1 MKRRVERTGGFACI
15 TKRTL
20 LKGDVLCGLIRL
32 LSESIATLS
41 DLIRLLFAGIAT
53 LSEAIVAL
61 SDRIADIV

>member
-1 MKRRVERTGGFACI
+1 MDIMKRRVERTGGFACI

-32 LSESIATLS
+32 L
-41 DLIRLLFAGIAT
+41 FAGIAT